1 MRKSTP
7 MAKLTENSGRG
18 MPAPITHRNEFP
30 TGYSLAG
37 CSPAE
42 PTSAFPAD
50 LILQPEIPFVM
61 EFPANGNC
69 RSTVCLKEGRSPL
82 RAATKLTTTGKLLK
96 AMIFG
101 ERLKHSLLIL

>member
-7 MAKLTENSGRG
+7 MAKLTENSGRV

-69 RSTVCLKEGRSPL
+69 RSTVCLKEGRSPIL
-82 RAATKLTTTGKLLK
+82 RLQQVCFAR
-96 AMIFG
+96 G
-101 ERLKHSLLIL
+101 ETNLNTRRPA

>member
-1 MRKSTP
+1 
-7 MAKLTENSGRG
+7 MAKLTENSGRV

-42 PTSAFPAD
+42 PTSASPAD
-50 LILQPEIPFVM
+50 FILQPEIPFVM
-61 EFPANGNC
+61 ESPANGNR

-82 RAATKLTTTGKLLK
+82 PQSPIACK
-96 AMIFG
+96 
-101 ERLKHSLLIL
+101 SLQLSCAL

>member
-1 MRKSTP
+1 
-7 MAKLTENSGRG
+7 MAKLTENSGRV

-42 PTSAFPAD
+42 PTSASPAD
-50 LILQPEIPFVM
+50 FILQPEIPFVM
-61 EFPANGNC
+61 ESPANGNR

-82 RAATKLTTTGKLLK
+82 PQSPTK
-96 AMIFG
+96 
-101 ERLKHSLLIL
+101 RHNSLQVR